1 MIAHAKPVRGQLFML
16 VLNDGR
22 IVPNPLGALADGAKE
37 SLHGICPYGIRGMKG
52 NATHA

>member
-37 SLHGICPYGIRGMKG
+37 PLH
-52 NATHA
+52 